1 MSEKSEKSE
10 KIEIEM
16 DGKLSSKDAELMLAW
31 WRSMLAT
38 KLKEPVKLSFST
50 LKPRAILVIE
60 ASTQEQAALAL
71 SALEELARE
80 RSAL

>member
-1 MSEKSEKSE
+1 MSE

-38 KLKEPVKLSFST
+38 RLKEPVTLSFST
-50 LKPRAILVIE
+50 LKPRAILVVE
-60 ASTQEQAALAL
+60 AATQEQAALAL
-71 SALEELARE
+71 SELEALARE

>member
-1 MSEKSEKSE
+1 MSE

-16 DGKLSSKDAELMLAW
+16 DGKLNSKDAELMLSW

-38 KLKEPVKLSFST
+38 KLKEPVTLSFST

-60 ASTQEQAALAL
+60 AATQEQAALAL
-71 SALEELARE
+71 SALEEIARE